1 MAFNPTIEVP
11 SYKVAGFAR
20 NINPPSCDPF
30 SRHGAYN
37 FEAGDLICKKV
48 SLNLKS
54 WSPNGDQAKT
64 FTWRDE
70 H

>member
-11 SYKVAGFAR
+11 SYKVEVLAR

-30 SRHGAYN
+30 SCHGAYN

-64 FTWRDE
+64 FTWREE